1 MGLQEA
7 HEAIERDLGEA
18 SKDGAPETAQST
30 APEQAAQEIVDLSSL
45 AKFKLE
51 NKEWTLDEL
60 KKSMMLEQDYR
71 KKTSMLA
78 QERKQFQ
85 ETAKFDV
92 NLKHDIVAVLK
103 DPGLVEE
110 FKRVYPKEYHSVIDA
125 YLENQ
130 RLNNPQAQTQT
141 QQSVNPVYDRRISQL
156 EQKLME
162 QDEMSREAQVSSINA
177 SLDSL
182 FSGMKEKYPL
192 ADEEV
197 VVSRAQA
204 LLEKS
209 LSEGDK
215 HLLADEK
222 GNPKP
227 EVWDRIWK
235 SVNDQVQKRFDG
247 HYKEQVSKQKQANV
261 KAKDSAPGG
270 GIPGQ
275 APIKETLKQATERAI
290 KELGGR

>member
-1 MGLQEA
+1 MGLEQA
-7 HEAIERDLGEA
+7 HEALEQGLAESSKEGSPEA
-18 SKDGAPETAQST
+18 AQS
-30 APEQAAQEIVDLSSL
+30 PEQAAQEIVDLSSL
-45 AKFKLE
+45 AKFKADG
-51 NKEWTLDEL
+51 KEWTWDEV
-60 KKSMMLEQDYR
+60 KKSMMFEQDYR
-71 KKTSMLA
+71 KKTQMLA
-78 QERKQFQ
+78 QERKQF
-85 ETAKFDV
+85 ETNSKFDV
-92 NLKHDIVAVLK
+92 NLKHDIVSVLK
-103 DPGLVEE
+103 DPSLVDE
-110 FKRVYPKEYHSVIDA
+110 FKRIYPKEFHHVIEA
-125 YLENQ
+125 LVENQ
-130 RLNNPQAQTQT
+130 RLNNPQQAQA
-141 QQSVNPVYDRRISQL
+141 QQSVNPVYDREISQL
-156 EQKLME
+156 KQQMME
-162 QDEMSREAQVSSINA
+162 FNEASREAQINSINA

-192 ADEEV
+192 ADEEI

-215 HLLADEK
+215 HLLADER

-227 EVWDRIWK
+227 EVWDKIWK

-275 APIKETLKQATERAI
+275 APKRETLKEASERAI
-290 KELGGR
+290 RELSGR